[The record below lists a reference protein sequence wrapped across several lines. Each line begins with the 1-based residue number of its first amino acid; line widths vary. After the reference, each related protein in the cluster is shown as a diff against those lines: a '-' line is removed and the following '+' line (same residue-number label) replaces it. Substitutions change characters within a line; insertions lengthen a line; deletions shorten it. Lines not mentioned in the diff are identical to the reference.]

1 MTDQPIKAEP
11 AGPGGTPPA
20 GTGLSPRQR
29 QQISRAVQ
37 YVVLVAAAVAAVL
50 FVDWASLAQN
60 FAKAEVA
67 EQALP
72 ELFTIALKNT
82 LIYSVG
88 GFFFAFLF
96 GLILALMRLSPV
108 RPYRW
113 LAIAYIE
120 IFRGLPALLIFLMIL
135 FLPLALPGFEVPGD
149 LYGQG
154 ILGLTI
160 VGAAYMAE
168 TLRAGLQAVPKG
180 QMEAARSLGMS
191 YGRSMTTIII
201 PQAVRIVI
209 PPTTNQFVSL
219 LKDSSLVLFL
229 GVSGE
234 YVELTKFGNDLASTH
249 ANATPI
255 LVVGVTYL
263 LVTIPLGYLATRLEK
278 RQGKGR

>member
-1 MTDQPIKAEP
+1 MTDQPTTAEP
-11 AGPGGTPPA
+11 SGPA
-20 GTGLSPRQR
+20 GAPPGRARLSPRKKQR
-29 QQISRAVQ
+29 ISRAVQ
-37 YVVLVAAAVAAVL
+37 YAVLVAAAVAAVV

-60 FAKAEVA
+60 FARPDVAAET
-67 EQALP
+67 LP

-88 GFFFAFLF
+88 GFVFAFLF
-96 GLILALMRLSPV
+96 GLLFALMRLSPV

-135 FLPLALPGFEVPGD
+135 FLPLALPGFEVPGG

-154 ILGLTI
+154 ILGLAV
-160 VGAAYMAE
+160 VGSAYMAE
-168 TLRAGLQAVPKG
+168 TLRAGLQAVPRG

-191 YGRSMTTIII
+191 YGRAMVTIII

-249 ANATPI
+249 ANGTPI

-263 LVTIPLGYLATRLEK
+263 LVTIPLGYLATRLER

>member
-1 MTDQPIKAEP
+1 MTDQSTTTEP
-11 AGPGGTPPA
+11 TPGGGAPA
-20 GTGLSPRQR
+20 RSGLSPRKR

-37 YVVLVAAAVAAVL
+37 YVVLAAVAV
-50 FVDWASLAQN
+50 FLALTIEWGELGKN
-60 FAKAEVA
+60 FARLDVA
-67 EQALP
+67 EKTLP

-82 LIYSVG
+82 IIYSVG
-88 GFFFAFLF
+88 GFVFAFLL
-96 GLILALMRLSPV
+96 GLLFALMRMSSV

-113 LAIAYIE
+113 IAIAYIE
-120 IFRGLPALLIFLMIL
+120 IFRGLPALLIFLLIL
-135 FLPLALPGFEVPGD
+135 FLPLALSGFQVPGGT
-149 LYGQG
+149 YGEG

-160 VGAAYMAE
+160 VGSAYMAE

-191 YGRSMTTIII
+191 YTRAMVSIVI

-229 GVSGE
+229 GVSGD
-234 YVELTKFGNDLASTH
+234 YVELTKFGNDMASTH

-263 LVTIPLGYLATRLEK
+263 LVTIPLGYLASRLEK
-278 RQGKGR
+278 RQAKGR